1 MESLFGMRYFGQ
13 QVVSNCFQIWPV
25 SDFPISREN
34 KQLGN
39 IMKIKKLGGHAA

>member
-39 IMKIKKLGGHAA
+39 IMKIKKLGGQAA